1 MAIPATEATL
11 RVNYYEPS
19 FGYFTGWIA
28 IKDNISIPFLFN
40 ASSRNE
46 GWSILSRN
54 HLSSQPL
61 PSRSCFHRL

>member
-1 MAIPATEATL
+1 MAIPTTKAIL
-11 RVNYYEPS
+11 RANYYEPS
-19 FGYFTGWIA
+19 FSYFTGWIA

-40 ASSRNE
+40 ANSHNE
-46 GWSILSRN
+46 EWPILSHN